1 MIGSRVMHRPLAWLC
16 AATVL
21 LAACSSEKTVTP
33 TPALRAQAAYHQG
46 NAKLVAGDFKA
57 ALALLRRAIR
67 LDPGLVQAHQA
78 LGETYLGLLRG
89 PEAEEQF
96 RLALKIQPKK
106 YLAWEGLGDAL
117 RLEHQLDKALG
128 AYAHAATL
136 DQTLPDP
143 WTSQGEI
150 LRDQHAYADA
160 AAAFEKAAA
169 RASGK
174 DEAPQWESAGEAWGR
189 AGKWD
194 HAAADLAKAA
204 AAAPKEAAA
213 WDRLG
218 RARAHAGDM
227 KGVAAAYAKAV
238 AVSPKDPILLEL
250 LGTARRALGD
260 PAGAREAYDRA
271 RDLAP
276 DRPSV
281 WEGLGRLDLD
291 AKDLPAATRDAHRAL
306 DALGSSGP
314 AKGKKG
320 AAAAAA
326 AEVEDDTVVA
336 NVADLLARVGDYER
350 AAGLYRMLLDG
361 KGAHDPQ
368 LWIALAHEDAA
379 LGDKAAVAIDCQT
392 ARKHAGKQALAG
404 LDVCPKAPKPPQGK

>member
-1 MIGSRVMHRPLAWLC
+1 MHRHLAWLC
-16 AATVL
+16 AATVVF
-21 LAACSSEKTVTP
+21 AACSKGNSVVP
-33 TPALRAQAAYHQG
+33 TPALKAQAAYHQG

-57 ALALLRRAIR
+57 ALVLLRRSVR

-117 RLEHQLDKALG
+117 RLEHQLDKALD

-143 WTSQGEI
+143 WTSQGEV
-150 LRDQHAYADA
+150 LRDQDAYADA

-174 DEAPQWESAGEAWGR
+174 DVATQWTSAGGAWGK

-194 HAAADLAKAA
+194 RAAANLAKAA
-204 AAAPKEAAA
+204 AATPKAASA

-218 RARAHAGDM
+218 QARAHAGDM
-227 KGVAAAYAKAV
+227 KGVATAYARAV
-238 AVSPKDPILLEL
+238 AVSPEDPVLWEL
-250 LGTARRALGD
+250 LGAARRALGD
-260 PAGAREAYDRA
+260 AAGARKAYERA

-276 DRPSV
+276 HRASV

-306 DALGSSGP
+306 DALGSTGP
-314 AKGKKG
+314 SQGKKG
-320 AAAAAA
+320 AAVA
-326 AEVEDDTVVA
+326 AEVEDDNVVA
-336 NVADLLARVGDYER
+336 NVANLLAKVGDHDR
-350 AAGLYRMLLDG
+350 AAGLYRMLLGG
-361 KGAHDPQ
+361 KGDHDPQ
-368 LWIALAHEDAA
+368 LWIALAHEDTA
-379 LGDKAAVAIDCQT
+379 LGDKAAVALDCAT
-392 ARKHAGKQALAG
+392 ARKDAGTQALTG
-404 LDVCPKAPKPPQGK
+404 LEVCPKAPKPSPGKSPGK